1 MTVSETDDVSGTN
14 RDSECIANRNKDK
27 LSARRK
33 GTSGESPMKV
43 NTDNLPPA
51 SVACGLEHSNWVE
64 SWLDEHP
71 DFFQAYLIRK
81 GTRSMIDSWLVTHAL
96 PPGITATTLNNV
108 DEEELEV
115 DTTDVLEIH
124 DGGSLGQMDISV
136 GSSNPNITVQDEN
149 SAGAVG
155 NTAGTNNV
163 QAPSG
168 AVNKVIHK
176 CNKLYATVSSLNY
189 TYLCNHF
196 TALQ

>member
-1 MTVSETDDVSGTN
+1 MTVSENDDVSGTN
-14 RDSECIANRNKDK
+14 RDSDCITVKNKDT

-33 GTSGESPMKV
+33 GTSGESPMKAD
-43 NTDNLPPA
+43 THSLPA
-51 SVACGLEHSNWVE
+51 SSDACGLEQSCWVE

-108 DEEELEV
+108 DEEELEEV
-115 DTTDVLEIH
+115 DASDALEIH

-149 SAGAVG
+149 SIVAGAG
-155 NTAGTNNV
+155 SALATNNV
-163 QAPSG
+163 QIPTG
-168 AVNKVIHK
+168 TGNKV
-176 CNKLYATVSSLNY
+176 T
-189 TYLCNHF
+189 
-196 TALQ
+196 

>member
-14 RDSECIANRNKDK
+14 RDSDCIANRNKDK
-27 LSARRK
+27 ISARRK

-51 SVACGLEHSNWVE
+51 SAACGLEHSNWVE

-115 DTTDVLEIH
+115 DSSDELEIH

-136 GSSNPNITVQDEN
+136 GSSNPNITVQDDN

-155 NTAGTNNV
+155 NTVATNNV
-163 QAPSG
+163 QLPSG
-168 AVNKVIHK
+168 AVNKVK
-176 CNKLYATVSSLNY
+176 
-189 TYLCNHF
+189 
-196 TALQ
+196 

>member
-1 MTVSETDDVSGTN
+1 MTVSETDNVSGPN
-14 RDSECIANRNKDK
+14 SDSDCMTVRNKDK

-51 SVACGLEHSNWVE
+51 SAACGLEHSNWVE

-81 GTRSMIDSWLVTHAL
+81 GSRSMIDSWLVTHAL

-108 DEEELEV
+108 DEDELEEV
-115 DTTDVLEIH
+115 DNTDELAIH

-149 SAGAVG
+149 STGAAGSVVSS
-155 NTAGTNNV
+155 NNV
-163 QAPSG
+163 QIPSG
-168 AVNKVIHK
+168 AINKV
-176 CNKLYATVSSLNY
+176 T
-189 TYLCNHF
+189 
-196 TALQ
+196 